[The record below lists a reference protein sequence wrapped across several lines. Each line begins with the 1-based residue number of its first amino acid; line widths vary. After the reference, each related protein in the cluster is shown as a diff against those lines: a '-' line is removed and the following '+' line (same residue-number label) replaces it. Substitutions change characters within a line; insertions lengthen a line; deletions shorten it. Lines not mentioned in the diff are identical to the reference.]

1 MVGKVAVIGAGTM
14 GSGIVQVAAAA
25 GHEVVVIDRERD
37 ALVRGGQAFTGS
49 LAALVKRS
57 RISQNDADS
66 IAARVSWSTELA
78 DAASCDLVIEAIV
91 ERLDIKRSLFTDLA
105 ALAGP
110 ATVLASNTSSLSI
123 AAMAD
128 GLPHPERFVG
138 LHFFNPVPVMKLVE
152 IVAGPATDPT
162 LVERMTALM
171 QRWGKHAV
179 AVRDVPGFIVNR
191 VARPYYAEAFLALD
205 EGIDPATIDAALT
218 GGGGFRMGPLTL
230 ADMIG
235 HDINYAAASSVF
247 AAMQPHTRFRP
258 QPNQARLV
266 EQGLLGRKTGR
277 GVYDYSAD
285 PAPVE
290 AAVGQPAG
298 EIDIAPDAGAFDWIL
313 QSTDCRSNDQLSPG
327 CISVD
332 GVVMAYGDGRP
343 LSQRADVDVLL
354 DHAEDPAACPILI
367 ATARDPRST
376 EATGRLASRL
386 GKRLVVLP
394 DRPGQIVL
402 RTLAQIANG
411 AADAVEDDVASAPSI
426 DDAMIYGANYPKG
439 PIAWARGFGLAE
451 VQQTLAH
458 IASATGD
465 ALYEP
470 SRGIDRL

>member
-1 MVGKVAVIGAGTM
+1 M
-14 GSGIVQVAAAA
+14 GSGIAQVAATA
-25 GHEVVVIDRERD
+25 GHEVVVVDRECE
-37 ALVRGGQAFTGS
+37 ALVRGGQALTGS
-49 LAALVKRS
+49 LSALVKRS
-57 RISQNDADS
+57 RLSQGDADS
-66 IAARVSWSTELA
+66 IAARINWSTELA

-91 ERLDIKRSLFTDLA
+91 ERLDIKRGLFADLA
-105 ALAGP
+105 ALVGP
-110 ATVLASNTSSLSI
+110 AAVLASNTSSLSI

-138 LHFFNPVPVMKLVE
+138 LHFFNPVPAMKLVE
-152 IVAGPATDPT
+152 VVAGPATDPAII
-162 LVERMTALM
+162 ERMTALM

-179 AVRDVPGFIVNR
+179 PVRDVPGFIVNR

-205 EGIDPATIDAALT
+205 EGIDPATIDAALI

-247 AAMQPHTRFRP
+247 DGMQPHTRFRP

-266 EQGLLGRKTGR
+266 EQGLLGRKTGK
-277 GVYDYSAD
+277 GVYDYSVE
-285 PAPVE
+285 PAPLE
-290 AAVGQPAG
+290 AAVIQPAG
-298 EIDIAPDAGAFDWIL
+298 EIDIAPDAGAFGWML
-313 QSTDCRSNDQLSPG
+313 QSAHCRPNDRLAPG
-327 CISVD
+327 SISVD

-354 DHAEDPAACPILI
+354 DHAEDPAACPVLI
-367 ATARDPRST
+367 ATARNSRSA
-376 EATGRLASRL
+376 EAAGRLASRL
-386 GKRLVVLP
+386 GKRLVLLP

-411 AADAVEDDVASAPSI
+411 AADAVEDGVAPAQSI

-451 VQQTLAH
+451 VARTLAH

-465 ALYEP
+465 ALYTP
-470 SRGIDRL
+470 SKGIEWL